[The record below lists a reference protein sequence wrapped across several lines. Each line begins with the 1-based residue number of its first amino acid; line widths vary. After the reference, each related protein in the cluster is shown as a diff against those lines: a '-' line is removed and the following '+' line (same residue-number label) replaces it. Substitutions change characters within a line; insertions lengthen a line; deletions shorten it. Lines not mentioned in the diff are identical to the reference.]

1 MDWTDNILQSNFSI
15 VVFDS
20 RQYSKQIPSLLKML
34 EDKKICYLCLSRS
47 LNDIKKFL
55 NENKIDYSS
64 FCFIDMLSSHY
75 ALPELQNNCIF
86 LDSPGELEELVTAI
100 ENSIALKNCSIIL
113 FDTISSLLHYNDSF
127 TITKLT
133 HNIKSESVPKNIIK
147 IFLINKDEIL
157 PDLDHNVIKDLSM
170 FADNVIE
177 L

>member
-1 MDWTDNILQSNFSI
+1 MEWADNILKSNFSI

-55 NENKIDYSS
+55 NENKIDYSG
-64 FCFIDMLSSHY
+64 FCFIDVLSSHY
-75 ALPELQNNCIF
+75 MLPEFQNNCIF
-86 LDSPGELEELVTAI
+86 LDSPGELEGLVTAI

-113 FDTISSLLHYNDSF
+113 FDTISSLLHYHDSF
-127 TITKLT
+127 TIMKLT
-133 HNIKSESVPKNIIK
+133 HNIKSEVVPKNIIK
-147 IFLINKDEIL
+147 IFLVNKDEIL
-157 PDLDHNVIKDLSM
+157 PKLDHTIVKDLSM
-170 FADNVIE
+170 FADSVIE